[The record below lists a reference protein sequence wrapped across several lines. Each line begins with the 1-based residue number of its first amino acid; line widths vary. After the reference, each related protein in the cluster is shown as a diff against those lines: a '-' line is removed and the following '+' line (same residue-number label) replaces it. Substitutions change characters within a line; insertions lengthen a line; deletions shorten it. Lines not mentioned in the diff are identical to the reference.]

1 MVQCMKGLLVDA
13 DQILIALQ
21 NALSQQEMNFATFI
35 EQQHEVHYLLQ
46 NANFLPL

>member
-1 MVQCMKGLLVDA
+1 MRGLLVDA
-13 DQILIALQ
+13 DQLLVELQ
-21 NALSQQEMNFATFI
+21 NGLSQQEMNFATFI